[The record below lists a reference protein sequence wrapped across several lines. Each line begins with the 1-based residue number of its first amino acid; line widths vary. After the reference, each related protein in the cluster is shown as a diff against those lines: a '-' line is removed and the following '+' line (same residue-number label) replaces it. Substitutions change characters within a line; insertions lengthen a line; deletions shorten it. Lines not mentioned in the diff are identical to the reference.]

1 MPPFAELG
9 LKGYEADTWFGLVGP
24 ANMPKDVVKK
34 IYDAAILALKDPETV
49 KTLDDNGAFAL
60 GNTPE
65 QFTEQIKREV
75 AKWKRVV
82 DVKKISLDM

>member
-1 MPPFAELG
+1 
-9 LKGYEADTWFGLVGP
+9 
-24 ANMPKDVVKK
+24 
-34 IYDAAILALKDPETV
+34 LKDPETV

-82 DVKKISLDM
+82 EAKKISLDL